1 MTTRLTTQLTARL
14 TTRLTK
20 PLIKRQLTSIVILLI
35 LCGLVASCS
44 SFGFPGVYR
53 FNIQQGNVIS
63 QTMID
68 KLKPGMSKSQV
79 RFVLGNAVIDDS
91 LNQNRWDY
99 INTVQIGGGEV
110 IIRSLHLY
118 FVEERLSHF
127 DGDFL
132 PSEAIAALS
141 AES

>member
-1 MTTRLTTQLTARL
+1 LITRKLTNIIALLT
-14 TTRLTK
+14 
-20 PLIKRQLTSIVILLI
+20 
-35 LCGLVASCS
+35 LCGLLSSCS

-99 INTVQIGGGEV
+99 INTVQIGGGDV
-110 IIRSLHLY
+110 SVRSLRLY
-118 FVEERLSHF
+118 FVEERLSYF

-132 PSEAIAALS
+132 PSEAVAAMN
-141 AES
+141 AN